1 VRSLWP
7 FRAGGPKECC
17 HGWSAGWRSRTT
29 RNPWNGVPRTPS
41 PEWAAEMDRM
51 KNSVQQ
57 KVPLAKTDNRW
68 LTQRLA
74 EERALRNP
82 CEFVRIR
89 AVSCELV
96 RGRANLC
103 EFVRISAESWVAVR
117 DGAAGLPVGARPWGW
132 RGGWV
137 CCVGGWCTAARR
149 GPGSRAGR
157 RAVPGAG
164 AETGGRNALAPPREA
179 NRRDEPRGSAS
190 CGVGQSGFS
199 RKRAYPGMWN
209 QLSHMSGGLSLRTL
223 PSKRAD

>member
-132 RGGWV
+132 RGAG
-137 CCVGGWCTAARR
+137 CAA
-149 GPGSRAGR
+149 S
-157 RAVPGAG
+157 GAG
-164 AETGGRNALAPPREA
+164 ALLRAGARDRVPGGALCQALVRKRAGGTPWPPRAKRTVATSRAAVPPAEWVSRA
-179 NRRDEPRGSAS
+179 FRGSARIPA
-190 CGVGQSGFS
+190 CGTSFPTC
-199 RKRAYPGMWN
+199 R
-209 QLSHMSGGLSLRTL
+209 GG
-223 PSKRAD
+223 